1 LYRTRAV
8 QKLIETLKSPE
19 QVAMVIKALADGVV
33 ELIKD
38 LNGNHVVQRCL
49 QKLSHEDNQV
59 CRFWKICDY
68 TTVVHVRM
76 MNQ

>member
-49 QKLSHEDNQV
+49 QKLSHEDTQV

-76 MNQ
+76 MIQ

>member
-1 LYRTRAV
+1 M

-38 LNGNHVVQRCL
+38 LNAMRITRYAGSGRFVT
-49 QKLSHEDNQV
+49 SHSCACQDDEPVRWWSV
-59 CRFWKICDY
+59 CFKVISMCE
-68 TTVVHVRM
+68 
-76 MNQ
+76 